1 MKNLEKIGINPEEID
16 RINRTED
23 EKMRDE
29 QIRLLLIYDDRHE
42 YVD

>member
-1 MKNLEKIGINPEEID
+1 MKDLEKIGINPDEIN

-23 EKMRDE
+23 EKMRNE
-29 QIRLLLIYDDRHE
+29 QIRLLLIYDDRYE